1 MVLEALLYLR
11 KLGGVMRAVLGV
23 VSLLI
28 VLAVV
33 GLLAK
38 WQLGVDDSSGVAG
51 SASGEAAS
59 QQSRQVQ
66 QQIKATVEGLMQA
79 RPVPDDK

>member
-1 MVLEALLYLR
+1 
-11 KLGGVMRAVLGV
+11 MRAILGV

-38 WQLGVDDSSGVAG
+38 KQLGARDGAGVAG
-51 SASGEAAS
+51 SASGDTTV

-66 QQIKATVEGLMQA
+66 QQIKSTVEGLMQA
-79 RPVPDDK
+79 RPGPDDK